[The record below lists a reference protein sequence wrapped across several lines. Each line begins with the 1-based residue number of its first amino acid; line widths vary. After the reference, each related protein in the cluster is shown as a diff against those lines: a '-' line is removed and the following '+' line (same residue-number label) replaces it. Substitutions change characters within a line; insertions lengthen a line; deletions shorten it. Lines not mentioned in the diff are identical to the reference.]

1 MDATDGDMATCRIGA
16 AMIIAEAPGARVG
29 QTGWL
34 SVRPERIALSAA
46 PVEGAIQARISQ
58 TVYLGTD
65 TQALADLG
73 GGVTLRARAQNALHA
88 DRLAEGA
95 DVHLAIAP
103 GAARFLE
110 A

>member
-1 MDATDGDMATCRIGA
+1 MCCDLRRANRRLSLKCRRA
-16 AMIIAEAPGARVG
+16 
-29 QTGWL
+29 GWL
-34 SVRPERIALSAA
+34 SIRPERIGLSAA
-46 PVEGAIQARISQ
+46 PAEGAIPAKISQ

-65 TQALADLG
+65 TQAIADLG
-73 GGVTLRARAQNALHA
+73 GGVTLRARAQNALGV

-95 DVHLAIAP
+95 DIHLAIAP